1 MEQERTGRLG
11 QIKVYTGKFFR
22 IFIHEKGWKVIL
34 FALIISLLMS
44 IVLGNSMFT
53 LKERTREG
61 FFAIVSSC
69 IWIGIFNSIQTICR
83 ERQIIKREHRT
94 GLHITSYVAAHLIY
108 QGVICIIQAM
118 AMVIIYSMFT
128 PFPKEGLVSGIFFI
142 DLFITFFLV
151 LYAADVLG
159 LAVSSLVKTTTA
171 AMTVMPFVLIVQLI
185 FSGSI
190 FPLTGAAKTISD
202 LTISKWGQ
210 RALCIEANINEL
222 PSELLDSELEML
234 SEMELVQEAKEM
246 LPEEAVKKIDK
257 EVENELQKFLY
268 KYTYRKIYT
277 YDAGLVTRRWGYL
290 IAFTTIYALVCVI
303 SLEFVDKDKR

>member
-1 MEQERTGRLG
+1 MEQKRTGRLG

-22 IFIHEKGWKVIL
+22 IFIHEKEWKVIL

-44 IVLGNSMFT
+44 VVLSGSMFT
-53 LKERTREG
+53 MKERTREG
-61 FFAIVSSC
+61 LFAIVSSC

-108 QGVICIIQAM
+108 QGVICMIQA
-118 AMVIIYSMFT
+118 ASMVLIYGMFT
-128 PFPKEGLVSGIFFI
+128 QFPKEGLVTGVFFI

-151 LYAADVLG
+151 LYASDVLG

-190 FPLTGAAKTISD
+190 FPLTGAAKTVSD

-210 RALCIEANINEL
+210 RVLCIEANLNEL

-234 SEMELVQEAKEM
+234 NEMELVQEMKEL
-246 LPEEAVKKIDK
+246 LPEETVKEMDDAVED
-257 EVENELQKFLY
+257 ELQKFLY
-268 KYTYRKIYT
+268 EYTYRRIYT
-277 YDAGLVTRRWGYL
+277 YDPKFVIKRWGYL
-290 IAFTTIYALVCVI
+290 VLFTAIYALVCVI